1 MRRYDYTILE
11 HLTPNALSDDV
22 EQHMRRGYMI
32 AGGVAVVQLGI
43 PGIPGTYNEMSV
55 RYVQAMVLVE
65 DVDVQSGDKQT
76 IN

>member
-1 MRRYDYTILE
+1 VRRYDYTILE

-43 PGIPGTYNEMSV
+43 PGPYNEMSV

>member
-43 PGIPGTYNEMSV
+43 PGTYNEMSV